1 MRGAQDE
8 EGDEI
13 PEENCDNNVEQDGR
27 DLLLIYGDEMFPVLN
42 DALVGLV
49 ATPIGDRKKS
59 QQGGEDQSARK
70 EALQERRKMLA
81 RGGIGHAGEGP
92 PQIEIDQDTRRDR

>member
-1 MRGAQDE
+1 MIF
-8 EGDEI
+8 GDEK
-13 PEENCDNNVEQDGR
+13 
-27 DLLLIYGDEMFPVLN
+27 FPVGDDVRIRL
-42 DALVGLV
+42 
-49 ATPIGDRKKS
+49 ATTIIGDRKKS